1 MASVSVGQEAPDFTL
16 VNEAN
21 EKVTLSELRGNTV
34 VLVFYP
40 FAFSGLC
47 TTEMCSVRDNYDNW
61 IAKGAKVFGISR
73 DSRFVQAAFKKQ
85 ENLNYSLLADTKG
98 SAAGKYGVWN
108 EAAAAAERATFVID
122 RDGKIVYLVH
132 NGFSEGRDHSVIEEH
147 IK

>member
-1 MASVSVGQEAPDFTL
+1 MAIEVGQEAPEFSL
-16 VNEAN
+16 FNEAN
-21 EKVTLSELRGNTV
+21 ERVTLSTLRGTPV

-47 TTEMCSVRDNYDNW
+47 TTEMCSVRDNYDGW
-61 IAKGAKVFGISR
+61 IAKGATVFGISR

-98 SAAGKYGVWN
+98 SAATKYGVWN

-122 RDGKIVYLVH
+122 REGKIVYAIH
-132 NGFSEGRDHSVIEEH
+132 NGFSDARDHSAVEDH